1 MLLQLRNVSKQF
13 GGLRALS
20 DISFSVEHGEVL
32 GIIGANGAG
41 KTTLFSL
48 IAGHLRPTVGQIL
61 LHGRPIQGLRPDQ
74 ICRAGI
80 ARTFQIVK
88 PFSEMTVL
96 ENTVVAVLFGTRQEK
111 HQSRARSVA
120 SDVLADVGLFERRD
134 HKASSLTISGQKRLE
149 IARAVATDPK
159 VLLLDEVMAGLTAP
173 EMRDLL
179 EAVHRIKV
187 RRSLTVLIVEH
198 FIQVV
203 LQLANRLCVLHHG
216 EMLAEGPPGSVVKDE
231 RVIEAYLGQSQ

>member
-1 MLLQLRNVSKQF
+1 MPLPRIPRF
-13 GGLRALS
+13 
-20 DISFSVEHGEVL
+20 F
-32 GIIGANGAG
+32 
-41 KTTLFSL
+41 
-48 IAGHLRPTVGQIL
+48 
-61 LHGRPIQGLRPDQ
+61 
-74 ICRAGI
+74 C
-80 ARTFQIVK
+80 
-88 PFSEMTVL
+88 
-96 ENTVVAVLFGTRQEK
+96 
-111 HQSRARSVA
+111 
-120 SDVLADVGLFERRD
+120 
-134 HKASSLTISGQKRLE
+134 LTKF
-149 IARAVATDPK
+149 
-159 VLLLDEVMAGLTAP
+159 MAGLTAP